1 MIRVEVTSSR
11 LAAVRV
17 MGGGSNFPNFPN
29 FPSTKPRAECVP
41 CGGARE
47 VQPRGRVNFLNF
59 LNFRGTSESTRRL
72 AVYRST
78 PQLLDPKMED
88 Q

>member
-1 MIRVEVTSSR
+1 MIGVGVTSSR

-17 MGGGSNFPNFPN
+17 MGGGSNFPN

-72 AVYRST
+72 AVYRLI
-78 PQLLDPKMED
+78 PQLLDSNMED

>member
-1 MIRVEVTSSR
+1 MIGVAVRACKYR
-11 LAAVRV
+11 LSAVRV
-17 MGGGSNFPNFPN
+17 MGDGSNFPNFP
-29 FPSTKPRAECVP
+29 STRPRAECVP

-72 AVYRST
+72 AVYRLI
-78 PQLLDPKMED
+78 PQLLDSNMED